1 MSPQQQADADDSPDE
16 QQPSGQRPEKLRF
29 WTIVLSTLAAAIGVQ
44 NRANRE
50 RDFEHGKPGAFIA
63 AGIIFT
69 VVFVA
74 VLLGVV
80 YLVIRSAAG

>member
-1 MSPQQQADADDSPDE
+1 MSSERQPDNPGDNPE
-16 QQPSGQRPEKLRF
+16 QEEREATKVTF
-29 WTIVLSTLAAAIGVQ
+29 WSVVRSTLAAAIGVQ

-50 RDFEHGKPGAFIA
+50 RDFEHGTPGAFIA

-80 YLVIRSAAG
+80 YMVIRSATG